1 MGIHAIPMMI
11 TCILQ
16 GTLCDTGIPCTFYG
30 ENICSAVYLVI
41 ILMALV
47 KKNSIQCTI
56 DKVYVWA
63 IQFHEFQSTFLHIK
77 AHLLHFLRK
86 DLKYHHKEKNEIKTD
101 LKIIVFCKLNE

>member
-1 MGIHAIPMMI
+1 
-11 TCILQ
+11 
-16 GTLCDTGIPCTFYG
+16 
-30 ENICSAVYLVI
+30 
-41 ILMALV
+41 MALV

-86 DLKYHHKEKNEIKTD
+86 DLKYHHKGKNEIKTY
-101 LKIIVFCKLNE
+101 LNFENLTTTYISKYVYTGRNISDRV